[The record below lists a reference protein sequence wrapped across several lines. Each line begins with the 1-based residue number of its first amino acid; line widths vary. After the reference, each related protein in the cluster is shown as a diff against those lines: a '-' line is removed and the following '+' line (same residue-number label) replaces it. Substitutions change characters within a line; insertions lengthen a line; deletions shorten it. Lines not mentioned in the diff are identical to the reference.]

1 MASKRQSSG
10 PALRPRM
17 RVMCGRDIAL
27 GPGKA
32 DLLELVRETGSLRE
46 AAAKLG
52 MSYMR
57 AWKLVQTM
65 NHCFREPV
73 VTPLRGGATGGGTKL
88 TPTGEKALALY
99 RELESASLE
108 ATQRTWTELEKLL
121 AGS

>member
-1 MASKRQSSG
+1 
-10 PALRPRM
+10 M
-17 RVMCGRDIAL
+17 RVMCGRNIAL

-32 DLLELVRETGSLRE
+32 DLLQFVRETGSLRE

-65 NHCFREPV
+65 NGCFREPV
-73 VTPLRGGATGGGTKL
+73 VAPVRGGATGGGTQL
-88 TPTGEKALALY
+88 TPTGEKALELY
-99 RELESASLE
+99 RELESTSLI
-108 ATQRTWTELEKLL
+108 ATQRAWTQLEKLL